1 MTHPAQS
8 ITPRNRAEPAPLS
21 HGQELFW
28 LVDRANPGLVAYNV
42 PRAFRV
48 RGALDVDALERALN
62 ALIGRHEIL
71 RSTYRLDG
79 DHPVQVVQNDVRVPF
94 ERIDLSGESAEAA
107 EARTA
112 ALLRERAA
120 YHFDLSRDVLLRATV
135 VRFGANDHLFFYLS
149 HHIVSDGWSK
159 SLIFRDLSALYDH
172 ECGSAPALEPLTLQ
186 FADYA
191 VWERN
196 VLASSEAENHLEYWR
211 KQLAAPLPVLEL
223 PTDRPVTGA
232 PSFDGDHC
240 EIIWPSSFVAEI
252 RQLGQSQGAS
262 FYMTLLAAWQSLLH
276 RYTGQDEIIVGSPI
290 AGRGQEETE
299 NLVGYFA
306 NALAFRTRFDDDPT
320 FSDLLA
326 RVADTCLDGYEH
338 QELPFERLVMELKRN
353 DAASHAPLFQVVLTM
368 EDTVPGELRLGSA
381 ALTPVEVPLSGTKF
395 DLTLLFSERPEGIR
409 LALWYKTDRFVR
421 PRIERMLGHLEQLL
435 RGAVAEPTQR
445 MSAVPLLTAAEAA
458 ALAAWE
464 GPGVAFPATP
474 VAARLAA
481 RAAATPTAP
490 AVVSGATTLAYGA
503 LQRRATALAQALGAA
518 GVGPGDRVGLL
529 LEREAELLVGVQ
541 GIWLAGAGY
550 VPLVPDLPPAR
561 RAALVAESGA
571 RVVVTTAA
579 LRERVP
585 AGVAVVWVET
595 AQTPTAAA
603 VPGAR
608 PEALAYVLFT
618 SGSTGVPKG
627 VAVTHAQLAHYV
639 EAISARLGLALDGS
653 TPWTSASVSTLAADL
668 GHTAVFPF
676 LAAGG
681 TVHLLPTA
689 VAMEPAPWAA
699 YSAAHRLD
707 LLKIAPSHLKA
718 LVGDATG
725 PALAALLPTRW
736 LVVGGEPCPLPF
748 AAALRAA
755 GPCRVL
761 NHYGPTET
769 TVGACTYAPDEEPT
783 PAETMGS
790 LPIGRPLPNLRAEV
804 RSAHGPVQPLGVPGE
819 LWVGGPQVAQGYLG
833 RPDLTAER
841 FTTDAAGRRW
851 YRTGD
856 RVRRLSTGALEFLGR
871 LDAQVKVRGHRVEL
885 EEVERV
891 LAAVP
896 GVTQAAVRLHEDA
909 LAAYL
914 VAAAPVTDAQLLQA
928 AQAALP
934 DYMVPST
941 WTRLPRLP
949 LNANGKLDRAQLPA
963 PEAAGPADGDGAAP
977 QGPVE
982 IQLAQLW
989 AEVLKQDG
997 LGRDAN
1003 FFTLGGHSLLAIRLL
1018 GKLSKTFGVRLAL
1031 RQLFEAPTIA
1041 QLAVVVDPPSVVET
1055 QLLGL
1060 WAEILKRDP
1069 VGRDANFFT
1078 LGGHSL
1084 LAIRLLGRI
1093 SKTFGIR
1100 LSLRSLFDA
1109 PTPRQLAAMISPQIQ
1124 PQGDSED
1131 LAALLADLRQLDS
1144 VAAAK
1149 LLSEP
1154 ADQGRAP

>member
-1 MTHPAQS
+1 MSVPNPA
-8 ITPRNRAEPAPLS
+8 TDRAVLAQALLDHLLAEEGLERAPAPVIPANPNAASAPLS
-21 HGQELFW
+21 FSQEILW
-28 LVDRANPGLVAYNV
+28 LLDQSTPGLVAYNG
-42 PRAFRV
+42 PIARQ
-48 RGALDVDALERALN
+48 LDGPVDADLIERALE
-62 ALIGRHEIL
+62 ALVARHPAL
-71 RSTYRLDG
+71 RTTFRQGADG
-79 DHPVQVVQNDVRVPF
+79 AAEQVVGAPGPF
-94 ERIDLSGESAEAA
+94 RMEREDLRPLPADDRASSLRTRMTVAA
-107 EARTA
+107 RKP
-112 ALLRERAA
+112 
-120 YHFDLSRDVLLRATV
+120 FDLRRDLLLRAW
-135 VRFGANDHLFFYLS
+135 LFRVSDSRHVLLLVS
-149 HHIVSDGWSK
+149 HHIVLDGWSVGI
-159 SLIFRDLSALYDH
+159 LLREL
-172 ECGSAPALEPLTLQ
+172 
-186 FADYA
+186 
-191 VWERN
+191 
-196 VLASSEAENHLEYWR
+196 SEAYAA
-211 KQLAAPLPVLEL
+211 QLARREPRWAPLPLSFGDYATWQRSAGASAAMGKHLDWWLQALSGPHAALDV
-223 PTDRPVTGA
+223 PTDGGRQA
-232 PSFDGDHC
+232 AQRFDGATARHVVPRD
-240 EIIWPSSFVAEI
+240 VLDQV
-252 RQLGQSQGAS
+252 RRLGQAHGAS
-262 FYMTLLAAWQSLLH
+262 VYMCAVALWQAVLH
-276 RYTGQDEIIVGSPI
+276 RWSGQPEVLLGSPS
-290 AGRGQEETE
+290 AGRSTPGVEGV
-299 NLVGYFA
+299 VGYF
-306 NALAFRTRFDDDPT
+306 NNPLVLRGGFRDDPT
-320 FSDLLA
+320 VETHLQ
-326 RVADTCLDGYEH
+326 RVRDYCIGAYEH
-338 QELPFERLVMELKRN
+338 QDLPYERLVVELQQREPGLP
-353 DAASHAPLFQVVLTM
+353 APLFRCVLTM
-368 EDTVPGELRLGSA
+368 QDAQATDLALDGVSITPLPVDHGTV
-381 ALTPVEVPLSGTKF
+381 KF
-395 DLTLLFSERPEGIR
+395 DLTLLTSEHDDGLHFDLEYRTDLFQPATAAR
-409 LALWYKTDRFVR
+409 L
-421 PRIERMLGHLEQLL
+421 LGHLEQLL

-1041 QLAVVVDPPSVVET
+1041 QLAVVIERQGSGE
-1055 QLLGL
+1055 
-1060 WAEILKRDP
+1060 
-1069 VGRDANFFT
+1069 GRN
-1078 LGGHSL
+1078 S
-1084 LAIRLLGRI
+1084 
-1093 SKTFGIR
+1093 
-1100 LSLRSLFDA
+1100 
-1109 PTPRQLAAMISPQIQ
+1109 
-1124 PQGDSED
+1124 
-1131 LAALLADLRQLDS
+1131 
-1144 VAAAK
+1144 
-1149 LLSEP
+1149 
-1154 ADQGRAP
+1154 